1 MSHAVSHAAAD
12 MTETPRPKPTG
23 PCVMVIFGATGDL
36 TSRKLIPALY
46 NLLKSGL
53 TSEQFAV
60 VGTGGDDYS
69 EEKFRDMMTERL
81 RMFATSE
88 LEESK
93 LQWLVNRIYYCAGA
107 VIDAVDQ

>member
-53 TSEQFAV
+53 MSEQFAV
-60 VGTGGDDYS
+60 IGTGRDDYTN
-69 EEKFRDMMTERL
+69 EKFREIMVEKL
-81 RMFATSE
+81 RTFATSE
-88 LEESK
+88 LDDAK
-93 LQWLVNRIYYCAGA
+93 IQWLASRIYYCNGA
-107 VIDAVDQ
+107 F